1 VWIRL
6 TCTHQFIQKVQ
17 YQNYAEHA
25 RPDIRNTEDE
35 LARTLEYS
43 LDVVPKT
50 GERVV
55 SDGFIGNVGV
65 QHVSLN
71 MDFASE
77 KTEENVTIITV
88 WELVLGGMRE
98 RRIQIQ
104 SGETEGHLP
113 QDGTSANGILGD
125 TWLDR

>member
-1 VWIRL
+1 L

-55 SDGFIGNVGV
+55 SGGFIGNVGV

-88 WELVLGGMRE
+88 WELVLGGIRE
-98 RRIQIQ
+98 KGGFKSRVEKPKDISPKMEQVQ
-104 SGETEGHLP
+104 MGY
-113 QDGTSANGILGD
+113 
-125 TWLDR
+125 